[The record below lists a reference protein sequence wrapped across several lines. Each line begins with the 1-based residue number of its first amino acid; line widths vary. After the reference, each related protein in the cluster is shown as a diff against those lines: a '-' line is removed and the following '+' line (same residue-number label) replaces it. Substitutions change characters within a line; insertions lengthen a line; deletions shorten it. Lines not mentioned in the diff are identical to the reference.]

1 MSELTFSAQAAPLT
15 GSPRAETG
23 VVYNITDLFFS
34 TYSVNW
40 FLWSIINNKPMF
52 LNTSSI
58 KISSLKVQTQETAK
72 IKMGF
77 HRYTNYYID
86 YRSLQYIQR
95 SR

>member
-58 KISSLKVQTQETAK
+58 KISSLKVQTQETGK